1 MSPRPKKQP
10 DGAAALRGLRRRI
23 DVLDTRLLRLL
34 TQRAKLAVRV
44 GALKKR
50 QGLRLFDPAR
60 ERAILRRMTQT
71 NRGPLPPQAIRAIY
85 RGILTQIRRLEQQ
98 P

>member
-1 MSPRPKKQP
+1 MNLRRSKPL
-10 DGAAALRGLRRRI
+10 DGVTALRRLRQRI